1 MITIQLTEAE
11 AARIFY
17 ALSAEAV
24 EHHSKMRHE
33 IKNGALSA
41 ASGRLQI
48 IHETALDECMAVVR
62 KIEDASR

>member
-1 MITIQLTEAE
+1 MITLQLTEAE

-17 ALSAEAV
+17 ALSAEAS
-24 EHHSKMRHE
+24 EHHSRMRNE

-48 IHETALDECMAVVR
+48 IHEEARNECMAIVR
-62 KIEDASR
+62 KIEAAA

>member
-17 ALSAEAV
+17 ALSAEAC
-24 EHHSKMRHE
+24 EHHARAQHE

-48 IHETALDECMAVVR
+48 IHEEARAECMAIVR
-62 KIEDASR
+62 KIEDAS